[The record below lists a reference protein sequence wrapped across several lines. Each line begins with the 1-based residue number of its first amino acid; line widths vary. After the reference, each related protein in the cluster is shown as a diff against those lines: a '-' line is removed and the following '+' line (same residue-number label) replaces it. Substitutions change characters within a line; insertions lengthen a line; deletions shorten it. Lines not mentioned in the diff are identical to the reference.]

1 VRDTGARPA
10 MPGRAGPNE
19 RFVRIWDPHEPENGL
34 SGTIVRFGSLGG
46 GPPVVG
52 DVGIVP
58 TFFIAA
64 TGIWLPFDGAAF
76 GPRERR
82 RWSMAAER
90 FEALEAT
97 FVPVLAAL
105 DLDLYDVEMTGS
117 GKARTLRVTVDRAAG
132 VDLEAITAATNAISP
147 VLDQLV
153 EAGDPAARAHGG
165 PYTLEVSS
173 PGLER
178 ALRTPSHFRRAIG
191 TTVSVKTRGSETAG
205 PQRRRGVV
213 ADADDAGFEIDI
225 DGTRER
231 LAYDDVVQ
239 ARTVFEWGAEQ
250 KVAP

>member
-1 VRDTGARPA
+1 
-10 MPGRAGPNE
+10 
-19 RFVRIWDPHEPENGL
+19 
-34 SGTIVRFGSLGG
+34 
-46 GPPVVG
+46 
-52 DVGIVP
+52 
-58 TFFIAA
+58 
-64 TGIWLPFDGAAF
+64 
-76 GPRERR
+76 
-82 RWSMAAER
+82 MAAQR
-90 FEALEAT
+90 FDALEAT

-117 GKARTLRVTVDRAAG
+117 GKARTLRVTVDRAGGPQADGEPGAG

-147 VLDQLV
+147 VLDRLV
-153 EAGDPAARAHGG
+153 EEADPAARALGG

-191 TTVSVKTRGSETAG
+191 TTVSVKTRGNETAG

-213 ADADDAGFEIDI
+213 ADADDAGFELDI

>member
-1 VRDTGARPA
+1 
-10 MPGRAGPNE
+10 
-19 RFVRIWDPHEPENGL
+19 
-34 SGTIVRFGSLGG
+34 
-46 GPPVVG
+46 
-52 DVGIVP
+52 
-58 TFFIAA
+58 
-64 TGIWLPFDGAAF
+64 
-76 GPRERR
+76 
-82 RWSMAAER
+82 MAAER
-90 FEALEAT
+90 FDALEAT

-132 VDLEAITAATNAISP
+132 SEAATSGAAIDLEAITAATNAISP

-153 EAGDPAARAHGG
+153 EQSDPAARTLGG

-213 ADADDAGFEIDI
+213 ADADDDGFEIDI

-239 ARTVFEWGAEQ
+239 TRTVFEWGAEQ

>member
-1 VRDTGARPA
+1 
-10 MPGRAGPNE
+10 
-19 RFVRIWDPHEPENGL
+19 
-34 SGTIVRFGSLGG
+34 
-46 GPPVVG
+46 
-52 DVGIVP
+52 
-58 TFFIAA
+58 
-64 TGIWLPFDGAAF
+64 
-76 GPRERR
+76 
-82 RWSMAAER
+82 MAAER
-90 FEALEAT
+90 FDALEAT

-117 GKARTLRVTVDRAAG
+117 GKARTLRVTVDRAASGEPGTPGAG

-147 VLDQLV
+147 VLDELTDSN
-153 EAGDPAARAHGG
+153 DPAARALGG

-191 TTVSVKTRGSETAG
+191 TTVSVKTRGNETAG

-213 ADADDAGFEIDI
+213 ADADDEGFEIDI

-231 LAYDDVVQ
+231 LAYEDVVQ
-239 ARTVFEWGAEQ
+239 TRTVFEWGAEQ

>member
-1 VRDTGARPA
+1 
-10 MPGRAGPNE
+10 
-19 RFVRIWDPHEPENGL
+19 
-34 SGTIVRFGSLGG
+34 
-46 GPPVVG
+46 
-52 DVGIVP
+52 
-58 TFFIAA
+58 
-64 TGIWLPFDGAAF
+64 
-76 GPRERR
+76 
-82 RWSMAAER
+82 MAADR

-117 GKARTLRVTVDRAAG
+117 GKARTLRVTVDRATSGESGAQASTPGAG

-153 EAGDPAARAHGG
+153 ENGDPAARTLGG

-213 ADADDAGFEIDI
+213 ADADDAGFELDI

-239 ARTVFEWGAEQ
+239 TRTVFEWGAEQ